1 MGARCASGAR
11 ISADRAG
18 RRDPEPHQS
27 REAAKKAEKRAK
39 RFFSDLYRKAKSGVL
54 SLEQEGAKGGIC
66 NMSHKLTEQEYQKMA
81 ERAAPGSPVV
91 KNVLLA
97 YVSGGAICCLGQA
110 LFLVFSAL
118 GLPETQA
125 RGFVSVTLIGLSAA
139 LTALGV
145 YDNIAAPLRSRHAGA
160 DHRFCQRCRVPR
172 HRIQERKDHHRHLRK
187 AVHHRGPG
195 DHRGRVCQYCI
206 WTYFVDFRHCLKT
219 V

>member
-125 RGFVSVTLIGLSAA
+125 RGFVSVTLIGLSPRSPPLAYTITSRA
-139 LTALGV
+139 TAEQARWCRSPVLPTLSCPPPS
-145 YDNIAAPLRSRHAGA
+145 NSRAKRSSPAPAQSCSPSRA
-160 DHRFCQRCRVPR
+160 R
-172 HRIQERKDHHRHLRK
+172 
-187 AVHHRGPG
+187 
-195 DHRGRVCQYCI
+195 
-206 WTYFVDFRHCLKT
+206 
-219 V
+219 